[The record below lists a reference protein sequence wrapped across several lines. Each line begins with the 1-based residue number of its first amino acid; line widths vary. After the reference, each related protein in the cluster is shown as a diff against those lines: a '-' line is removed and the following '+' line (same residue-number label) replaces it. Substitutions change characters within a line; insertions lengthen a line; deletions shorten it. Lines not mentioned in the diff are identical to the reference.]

1 MATCEQCGSEPET
14 SGLPCSKCGAVLPP
28 RKRHRIRVRKRRRVP
43 ILFYAEGAPNWT
55 MIALA
60 VIIAVLLA
68 FWLLNHLNRIE
79 RVPKDLTGSAAAPFR
94 QPFSGLDSRVISRT
108 QFLGFR
114 ELGQTGAERI

>member
-1 MATCEQCGSEPET
+1 MAKCAECGSEPET

-43 ILFYAEGAPNWT
+43 ILFYAEGTPNWI

-60 VIIAVLLA
+60 VIIAGLLA
-68 FWLLNHLNRIE
+68 FWLLDHMNRIE

-94 QPFSGLDSRVISRT
+94 QPLAGLEGRVVPRL
-108 QFLGFR
+108 QFLGLR
-114 ELGQTGAERI
+114 ELGQTCAERI